1 MAGVSRFAPSATGR
15 AHPGTLLAALL
26 CWLDARQR
34 GARLVLRVEDLDPER
49 CSPALVNGLIEDLAW
64 FGLDWDALEI
74 QSAHRQRHEAAL
86 DTLAE
91 LGVLYPC
98 NLSRSELRALGRP
111 GPDGA
116 WMSDHRHR
124 GQPLPAG
131 GWRACDLPLRVRLPG
146 TLADPVVRRRD
157 GAIAYHLAAVVD
169 DAAVGVTRIVRGR
182 DLATST
188 ATQVALQ
195 ELLGLPTPTY
205 QHHALLLDGDLT
217 DPGISGKFAKFHGAV
232 AVPELQQ
239 SLSAEVLCGILAAA
253 IGLRP
258 TAQPLTPQAL
268 HDDFT
273 WAAVSEH
280 DVTMRWTGSTL
291 EVVSAPQR
299 AAAVAPSAG
308 TYAWLT
314 PAAPAAIA
322 IAAMPALATAFD
334 RPLPKLDEARF
345 MRLLNPRGETV
356 DELVVERIASDRLHL
371 MPHGGPG
378 VRQAVDA
385 CLQAHGLQEHRLPP
399 TSGGEDASLWAALAQ
414 APSPAAVAWLL
425 ANPHAEPPFA
435 REFLRRPPLILI
447 TGPANAGKSTLLNH
461 WCGRRRALISDIPGT
476 TRDLVAAETLIDG
489 WRVRLLDSAGLR
501 PTDDPLEQ
509 AGQALVAA
517 ARTRADV
524 VISLCPPGAD
534 QPQAAGDLV
543 VWGKADLRPS
553 LQPSLQPS
561 RLIVAPDEGPP
572 PLLWSA
578 NEAAAG
584 LARLGRAVRER
595 LGLPAGPSG

>member
-1 MAGVSRFAPSATGR
+1 MTGVSRFAPSATGR

-26 CWLDARQR
+26 CWLDARQH
-34 GARLVLRVEDLDPER
+34 GARAVLRVEDLDPER

-74 QSAHRQRHEAAL
+74 QSAQRQRHEAAL
-86 DTLAE
+86 DALAA

-98 NLSRSELRALGRP
+98 GLSRSELRARGRT

-116 WMSDHRHR
+116 LMSDHRHR
-124 GQPLPAG
+124 GRPLPAG
-131 GWRACDLPLRVRLPG
+131 GWRACGEPLRVQLPG
-146 TLADPVVRRRD
+146 TLGDPIVRRRD
-157 GAIAYHLAAVVD
+157 GAIAYHLASVVD

-182 DLATST
+182 DLAPSV

-195 ELLGLPTPTY
+195 ELLGLPTPIY
-205 QHHALLLDGDLT
+205 HHHALLLDAALPDQSAG
-217 DPGISGKFAKFHGAV
+217 GKFAKFHGAV
-232 AVPELQQ
+232 AVPELARTM
-239 SLSAEVLCGILAAA
+239 SAEALCGILAAA

-258 TAQPLTPQAL
+258 TSQPLTPQAL
-268 HDDFT
+268 RAEFS
-273 WAAVSEH
+273 WAAVSER
-280 DVTMRWTGSTL
+280 DVRLRWTGTTL
-291 EVVSAPQR
+291 
-299 AAAVAPSAG
+299 AVAPGPLVDPVPQIAPAAG
-308 TYAWLT
+308 APPVPTYAWLT

-322 IAAMPALATAFD
+322 IVAMPAVEAAFD
-334 RPLPKLDEARF
+334 RPLPGLDESRF
-345 MRLLNPRGETV
+345 MRLRDPQGAVV
-356 DELVVERIASDRLHL
+356 DELVVERIAADRLQV

-385 CLQAHGLQEHRLPP
+385 CLQAHGLQPA
-399 TSGGEDASLWAALAQ
+399 TVSDTQTYWATLAR

-425 ANPHAEPPFA
+425 ANPDAEPPFA
-435 REFLRRPPLILI
+435 RAFLERPPLILI

-461 WCGRRRALISDIPGT
+461 WCGRRRALISDLPGT

-553 LQPSLQPS
+553 RP
-561 RLIVAPDEGPP
+561 IVAPDEGPQ

-584 LARLGRAVRER
+584 LVRLGRAVRER